1 MLALSPLDMRDEG
14 RRKRDGTWDTGQ
26 GTRDR
31 GAVDEF
37 LQQLKVVRHASPNTL
52 RAYARD
58 LADFL
63 AFLEAEGVS
72 DWQQVTVVTLRR
84 FLNNLFAQGYE
95 RRTIARKLSAVR
107 TLFRFLAQTGRI
119 SANPASELRQPRL
132 PQKLPTVLDERQVDA
147 LLSAPDPKTPRG
159 LRDRALLEL
168 LYAAGLRVSE
178 LANLTVRDV
187 DFAESLVRVKGKG
200 EKERFV
206 PLHGEALHWL
216 HRYLQESRP
225 QFLRR
230 AKKVTDALFLS
241 QKGTPLTVRQIHR
254 LVTGYARKVLGLTVS
269 PHALRHSFATHLL
282 EGGADLRAIQE
293 LLGHASLAATQI
305 YTRLSRSHLR
315 RIYEKAHPRS

>member
-1 MLALSPLDMRDEG
+1 MLPRDMRDEG
-14 RRKRDGTWDTGQ
+14 HGTRDGTMEGKSLTE
-26 GTRDR
+26 
-31 GAVDEF
+31 AVDEF
-37 LQQLKVVRHASPNTL
+37 LRQLHIVRHASPNTL

-63 AFLEAEGVS
+63 SFLGMEGIN
-72 DWQQVTVVTLRR
+72 DWRQVTVVTLRR
-84 FLNNLFAQGYE
+84 FLNHLFAQGYE

-107 TLFRFLAQTGRI
+107 ALFRFLARMGRI
-119 SANPASELRQPRL
+119 AANPAAELRQPRL
-132 PQKLPTVLDERQVDA
+132 PQKLPTVLDETQADA

-159 LRDRALLEL
+159 IRDRALLEL

-187 DFAESLVRVKGKG
+187 DFAEGLVRVKGKG
-200 EKERFV
+200 DKERFV
-206 PLHGEALHWL
+206 PLHDEALHWL

-230 AKKVTDALFLS
+230 AKKVTDALFVS

-254 LVTGYARKVLGLTVS
+254 LVTGYASKALGLKVS

>member
-14 RRKRDGTWDTGQ
+14 RRTRDGTWDTGQ

-147 LLSAPDPKTPRG
+147 
-159 LRDRALLEL
+159 
-168 LYAAGLRVSE
+168 
-178 LANLTVRDV
+178 
-187 DFAESLVRVKGKG
+187 
-200 EKERFV
+200 
-206 PLHGEALHWL
+206 
-216 HRYLQESRP
+216 
-225 QFLRR
+225 
-230 AKKVTDALFLS
+230 
-241 QKGTPLTVRQIHR
+241 
-254 LVTGYARKVLGLTVS
+254 
-269 PHALRHSFATHLL
+269 
-282 EGGADLRAIQE
+282 
-293 LLGHASLAATQI
+293 
-305 YTRLSRSHLR
+305 
-315 RIYEKAHPRS
+315 

>member
-1 MLALSPLDMRDEG
+1 MSPHDLVEGKSLA
-14 RRKRDGTWDTGQ
+14 
-26 GTRDR
+26 

-37 LQQLKVVRHASPNTL
+37 LRQLEIVRHASPNTL

-63 AFLEAEGVS
+63 AFLATDRVG
-72 DWQQVTVVTLRR
+72 DWRQVTVVTLRR
-84 FLNNLFAQGYE
+84 FFNHLFARGYE

-107 TLFRFLAQTGRI
+107 ALFRFLAQTGRI
-119 SANPASELRQPRL
+119 AANPAAELRQPRL
-132 PQKLPTVLDERQVDA
+132 PYKLPKVLDETQVNA
-147 LLSAPDPKTPRG
+147 LLEAPDPQTPRG
-159 LRDRALLEL
+159 VRDRALLEL

-178 LANLTVRDV
+178 LAGLTLRDL
-187 DFAESLVRVKGKG
+187 DFIEGSVRVHGKG
-200 EKERFV
+200 NKERLV
-206 PLHGEALHWL
+206 PLHDEALHWL

-225 QFLRR
+225 HFLRR
-230 AKKVTDALFLS
+230 APKATDALFVS

-254 LVTGYARKVLGLTVS
+254 LVVGYARKALGLRVS

-293 LLGHASLAATQI
+293 LLGHSSLAATQI